1 MAGLFG
7 TLNNA
12 TSGLGAN
19 QVALQTSSHNIANT
33 STDGYSR
40 QRVNLET
47 NSAYTVQGVGT
58 LGTGVK
64 SAGVERIV
72 DDFVRGQIRNANSNY
87 QYATEKSS
95 VLGNLENIFNE
106 PSDNGLLTQLSTLTS
121 SWTELANNPESD
133 TSKTLVA
140 ENASTFTDTL
150 NSMASDINSLTSSTV
165 QSVTKNVLDFNNKV
179 QQLQNL
185 NEQIYNMSSRGE
197 SPNDLLDTRD
207 SVLKDLSG
215 LANITSTTDNYGRA
229 FVQLG
234 GQDVLTSTSMSTLS
248 VVTTSSSSGSTLA
261 VGGDTSNV
269 GTTGTQ
275 YSAGTVLLSSSP
287 DNSTTYQ
294 ELSISS
300 GTIGGLQAAIGETQD
315 RLQDLNDFAAT
326 IAKTT
331 NMVYTNGSSS
341 TSGFFTLGTDE
352 DDYAANIAV
361 SSDIVNNT
369 TGISAGKTTA
379 SGDGTKAAAIATLA
393 STKLDFPVSDT
404 ELATYNSNSMSF
416 TSSQTGSTF
425 ANEFNNTVT
434 KNGIS
439 KQAAD
444 NTATAQQSVL
454 TQLEEKDSSVSGVSL
469 NEEMSNIIK
478 YQQGFQANARLLS
491 VVSEM
496 LDTLINNTGA

>member
-12 TSGLGAN
+12 TSGLSAN

-40 QRVNLET
+40 QRVDLET
-47 NSAYTVQGVGT
+47 NSAYTVPGVGT

-87 QYATEKSS
+87 QFATEKSD
-95 VLGNLENIFNE
+95 VLGDLENVFNE

-121 SWTELANNPESD
+121 SWTGLSNNPESD
-133 TSKTLVA
+133 TAKTLVA
-140 ENASTFTDTL
+140 ENASTFADTL
-150 NSMASDINSLTSSTV
+150 NSMANDISSLNSSTV
-165 QSVTKNVLDFNNKV
+165 QSVNKNVLDFNNKV
-179 QQLQNL
+179 EQLQNL

-215 LANITSTTDNYGRA
+215 LANITTTTDNYGRA
-229 FVQLG
+229 FVQLD
-234 GQDVLTSTSMSTLS
+234 GQDVLTSTNMSTLS
-248 VVTTSSSSGSTLA
+248 VVTTSTASGSTLA
-261 VGGDTSNV
+261 VGGDSSDV
-269 GTTGTQ
+269 GTTDTQ
-275 YSAGTVLLSSSP
+275 YAVGTVVLS
-287 DNSTTYQ
+287 NSAESTDYQ
-294 ELSISS
+294 KLNVSS

-315 RLQDLNDFAAT
+315 RLQDLNDFAET

-341 TSGFFTLGTDE
+341 TTGFFNLGTGDN
-352 DDYAANIAV
+352 YAANITL
-361 SSDIVNNT
+361 SSDVSNNV

-379 SGDGTKAAAIATLA
+379 SGDGTKAAAIAALA
-393 STKLDFPVSDT
+393 GTKLDFPVSDT
-404 ELATYNSNSMSF
+404 ELATYDNTSMSF

-439 KQAAD
+439 KQSAD

-454 TQLEEKDSSVSGVSL
+454 TQLEEKDASVSGVSL

>member
-1 MAGLFG
+1 MVGLFG
-7 TLNNA
+7 TLNTA
-12 TSGLGAN
+12 TSGLSAN

-33 STDGYSR
+33 NTDGYSR
-40 QRVNLET
+40 QTVNLET
-47 NSAYTVQGVGT
+47 NSAYTVPGVGT

-72 DDFVRGQIRNANSNY
+72 DDFVRTQIQAANSNY
-87 QYATEKSS
+87 QYATEKSD
-95 VLGNLENIFNE
+95 VLGDLENIFNE

-121 SWTELANNPESD
+121 SWTELSNNPELD
-133 TSKTLVA
+133 TAKTLVA

-150 NSMASDINSLTSSTV
+150 NSMANDINNLTSSTV
-165 QSVTKNVLDFNNKV
+165 ENVNKNVLDFNNKV
-179 QQLQNL
+179 EQLQNL
-185 NEQIYNMSSRGE
+185 NDQIYNMSSRGE
-197 SPNDLLDTRD
+197 TPNDLLDTRD

-215 LANITSTTDNYGRA
+215 LANITTTTDNYGRA
-229 FVQLG
+229 FVQLD

-248 VVTTSSSSGSTLA
+248 VVTTSNSNGSTLS

-269 GTTGTQ
+269 STTGTQ
-275 YSAGTVLLSSSP
+275 YPVGTVVLSSSAESS
-287 DNSTTYQ
+287 DYQ
-294 ELSISS
+294 KLNISS

-352 DDYAANIAV
+352 DNYAANIAV
-361 SSDIVNNT
+361 SSDIINNT

-379 SGDGTKAAAIATLA
+379 SGDGTKAAAIVALA
-393 STKLDFPVSDT
+393 GTKLDFPISDT
-404 ELATYNSNSMSF
+404 ELATYNSDSMSF
-416 TSSQTGSTF
+416 TNSQTGSTF
-425 ANEFNNTVT
+425 ADEFNNTVT

-496 LDTLINNTGA
+496 LDTLINNTGV

>member
-12 TSGLGAN
+12 TSGLSAN

-40 QRVNLET
+40 QRVDLET
-47 NSAYTVQGVGT
+47 NSAYTVPGVGM

-87 QYATEKSS
+87 QFATEKSD
-95 VLGNLENIFNE
+95 VLGDLENVFNE

-121 SWTELANNPESD
+121 SWTGLSNNPESD
-133 TSKTLVA
+133 TAKTLVA
-140 ENASTFTDTL
+140 ENASTFADTL
-150 NSMASDINSLTSSTV
+150 NSMANDISSLNSSTV
-165 QSVTKNVLDFNNKV
+165 QSVNKNVLDFNNKV
-179 QQLQNL
+179 EQLQNL

-215 LANITSTTDNYGRA
+215 LANITTTTDNYGRA
-229 FVQLG
+229 FVQLD
-234 GQDVLTSTSMSTLS
+234 GQDVLTSTNMSTLS
-248 VVTTSSSSGSTLA
+248 VVTTSTASGSTLA
-261 VGGDTSNV
+261 VGGDSSDV
-269 GTTGTQ
+269 GTTDTQ
-275 YSAGTVLLSSSP
+275 YAVGTVVLS
-287 DNSTTYQ
+287 NSAESTDYQ
-294 ELSISS
+294 KLNVSS

-315 RLQDLNDFAAT
+315 RLQDLNDFAET

-341 TSGFFTLGTDE
+341 TTGFFNLGTGDN
-352 DDYAANIAV
+352 YAANITL
-361 SSDIVNNT
+361 SSDVSNNV

-379 SGDGTKAAAIATLA
+379 SGDGTKAAAIAALA
-393 STKLDFPVSDT
+393 GTKLDFPVSDT
-404 ELATYNSNSMSF
+404 ELATYDSTSMSF

-439 KQAAD
+439 KQSAD

-454 TQLEEKDSSVSGVSL
+454 TQLEEKDASVSGVSL

>member
-12 TSGLGAN
+12 TSGLSAN

-40 QRVNLET
+40 QRVDLET
-47 NSAYTVQGVGT
+47 NSAYTVPGVGT

-87 QYATEKSS
+87 QFATEKSD
-95 VLGNLENIFNE
+95 VLGDLENVFNE

-121 SWTELANNPESD
+121 SWTGLSNNPESD
-133 TSKTLVA
+133 TAKTLVA
-140 ENASTFTDTL
+140 ENASTFADTL
-150 NSMASDINSLTSSTV
+150 NSMANDISSLNSSTV
-165 QSVTKNVLDFNNKV
+165 QSVNKNVLDFNNKV
-179 QQLQNL
+179 EQLQNL

-215 LANITSTTDNYGRA
+215 LANITTTTDNYGRA
-229 FVQLG
+229 FVQLD
-234 GQDVLTSTSMSTLS
+234 GQDVLTSTNMSTLS
-248 VVTTSSSSGSTLA
+248 VVTTSTASGSTLA
-261 VGGDTSNV
+261 VGGDSSDV
-269 GTTGTQ
+269 GTTDTQ
-275 YSAGTVLLSSSP
+275 YAVGTVVLS
-287 DNSTTYQ
+287 NSAESTDYQ
-294 ELSISS
+294 KLNVSS

-315 RLQDLNDFAAT
+315 RLQDLNDFAET

-341 TSGFFTLGTDE
+341 TTGFFNLGTGDN
-352 DDYAANIAV
+352 YAANITL
-361 SSDIVNNT
+361 SSDVSNNV

-379 SGDGTKAAAIATLA
+379 SGDGTKAAAIAALA
-393 STKLDFPVSDT
+393 GTKLDFPVSDT
-404 ELATYNSNSMSF
+404 ELATYDSTSMSF

-439 KQAAD
+439 KQSAD

-454 TQLEEKDSSVSGVSL
+454 TQLEEKDASVSGVSL

>member
-12 TSGLGAN
+12 TSGLSAN
-19 QVALQTSSHNIANT
+19 QVALQTSSNNIANT

-47 NSAYTVQGVGT
+47 NSAYTVSGVGT

-87 QYATEKSS
+87 QFAAEKSD
-95 VLGNLENIFNE
+95 VLGDLENIFNE

-121 SWTELANNPESD
+121 SWTELSNNPESD
-133 TSKTLVA
+133 TAKTLVA

-150 NSMASDINSLTSSTV
+150 NSMADDINSLTNSTV
-165 QSVTKNVLDFNNKV
+165 QSVSKNVLDFNNKV
-179 QQLQNL
+179 EQLQNL
-185 NEQIYNMSSRGE
+185 NDQIYNMSSRGE

-215 LANITSTTDNYGRA
+215 LADITTTTDNYGRA
-229 FVQLG
+229 FVQLD
-234 GQDVLTSTSMSTLS
+234 GQDILTSTSMSTLS
-248 VVTTSSSSGSTLA
+248 VVTTSNSSGSTLA
-261 VGGDTSNV
+261 VGGDTSEV
-269 GTTGTQ
+269 GTTDTQ
-275 YSAGTVLLSSSP
+275 YSLGTVVLSSSA
-287 DNSTTYQ
+287 DSTDYQ
-294 ELSISS
+294 KIDISS

-315 RLQDLNDFAAT
+315 RLQDLNDFAET

-331 NMVYTNGSSS
+331 NMIYTGGSSS
-341 TSGFFTLGTDE
+341 TTGFFDLGADE
-352 DDYAANIAV
+352 GSYAANITLN
-361 SSDIVNNT
+361 SDISNNS
-369 TGISAGKTTA
+369 TGISAGKSTA
-379 SGDGTKAAAIATLA
+379 SGDGTKAAAIAALA
-393 STKLDFPVSDT
+393 NTKLDYPVSDT
-404 ELATYNSNSMSF
+404 ELATYDSDSMSF

-496 LDTLINNTGA
+496 LDTLINNTGV